1 MKKVLLY
8 CFSFLLLLQCQSP
21 IEETNSLVF
30 KVNTFDVPNN
40 QMEVLFSIQN
50 QTPEV
55 WEGGAWSLHWNQFFG
70 SIKPKSLPEG
80 ISIKSTQNSQY
91 WVLNFG
97 EEYSLNPGEQLEF
110 SALQYGIM
118 TRLVMGPVGFFVH
131 NTKTGHNFDLAHTVL
146 WKDAQGLEN
155 LNIPSTADRYSN
167 YEGIEPLAKEALHW
181 IVPTPQKM
189 EFNQGSYPLIE
200 TLRLNFNS
208 FEVDGTFLSDQ
219 LQKGLGLKLL
229 SNKVPRRKF
238 KSEKIPL

>member
-8 CFSFLLLLQCQSP
+8 CFTFLLLLQCQSP
-21 IEETNSLVF
+21 IEETNPLVF

-50 QTPEV
+50 QTQEV
-55 WEGGAWSLHWNQFFG
+55 WEGGASGHCIGINFLVLLNRRAFPSG
-70 SIKPKSLPEG
+70 MSIKP
-80 ISIKSTQNSQY
+80 TQNSQY

-110 SALQYGIM
+110 SVLQSGIM

-131 NTKTGHNFDLAHTVL
+131 NAKTDHSFDLAHTVL

-155 LNIPSTADRYSN
+155 LNIPTAAERYST

-189 EFNQGSYPLIE
+189 E
-200 TLRLNFNS
+200 
-208 FEVDGTFLSDQ
+208 V
-219 LQKGLGLKLL
+219 
-229 SNKVPRRKF
+229 
-238 KSEKIPL
+238 